1 MDERTESSAL
11 AEVVVV
17 GTDGTDVRAPR
28 GRRAATEARLPAA
41 HCGSSTWP
49 PTPTQRR
56 ADGTARHPRQG
67 ADRGTRGR
75 GTTMSSLVEYAE
87 HVDVWAA
94 TIEDK
99 PGALAYVLAELREAG
114 GDLQF
119 IIARRA
125 EPGEGVVFVTPLRGD
140 REITAAAQV
149 GFNVAYS
156 LHSVRIMGRDRPGIG
171 AELTQKLAE
180 GGINLRGFSAS
191 VIGTQFLA
199 YAAVDSLDD
208 ANKVIELLEKA

>member
-1 MDERTESSAL
+1 MDP
-11 AEVVVV
+11 V
-17 GTDGTDVRAPR
+17 
-28 GRRAATEARLPAA
+28 
-41 HCGSSTWP
+41 
-49 PTPTQRR
+49 
-56 ADGTARHPRQG
+56 
-67 ADRGTRGR
+67 
-75 GTTMSSLVEYAE
+75 VEYVE

-99 PGALAYVLAELREAG
+99 SGALAFVLAELREAG
-114 GDLQF
+114 ADLQF

-125 EPGEGVVFVTPLRGD
+125 EAGKGVVFVTPLRGD
-140 REITAAAQV
+140 REIAVAAQV
-149 GFNVAYS
+149 GFNVAYT

-171 AELTQKLAE
+171 AELTQKLAD

-208 ANKVIELLEKA
+208 ANKVIEILEKD